1 MRASF
6 WEETP
11 LEVENASWRE
21 RENHKVRRDVRG
33 KVKGQNN
40 ELTGSKARVGHQTHS
55 PHFHRW
61 LLVSENIKYER

>member
-11 LEVENASWRE
+11 LEAEKASRHE
-21 RENHKVRRDVRG
+21 REDHKVRRDVRG

-61 LLVSENIKYER
+61 LVVSENIKYER